1 MLFGM
6 SLPPERAAFYLECLR
21 ADSARLAEV
30 ARLGLPAAVP
40 SCPGWTVDDVVRH
53 VATVYLHKVEILRLG
68 ALPEPWPPDLSE
80 RDTSDLYDEAR
91 GKVVAALDQAG
102 TDLKTWTF
110 SPDDDT
116 SAFWYRRMA
125 LESAVHRVDAEQAH
139 AVVTSIDC
147 ELALDG
153 IDELLVL
160 MLGGPWW
167 EEGDTK
173 HPVDATIRITAEGRS
188 WTIRLDATSATV
200 TQGAEGKADAEI
212 FGDATPVFLWLWG
225 RLPVDD
231 VQAAGDNTVVEEF
244 RARVA
249 ECTT

>member
-1 MLFGM
+1 
-6 SLPPERAAFYLECLR
+6 
-21 ADSARLAEV
+21 
-30 ARLGLPAAVP
+30 
-40 SCPGWTVDDVVRH
+40 
-53 VATVYLHKVEILRLG
+53 
-68 ALPEPWPPDLSE
+68 
-80 RDTSDLYDEAR
+80 
-91 GKVVAALDQAG
+91 
-102 TDLKTWTF
+102 
-110 SPDDDT
+110 
-116 SAFWYRRMA
+116 
-125 LESAVHRVDAEQAH
+125 
-139 AVVTSIDC
+139 VVTPIDR

-225 RLPVDD
+225 RLPTDE
-231 VQAAGDNTVVEEF
+231 VQAAGENPAVEEF